1 MDSGDEDEDG
11 DKGQDERVE
20 SRYLRLRKRSLSSVI
35 THFSHDMDV
44 AQ

>member
-1 MDSGDEDEDG
+1 MDSGDVDEDG

-20 SRYLRLRKRSLSSVI
+20 SLSRYLRKRSLSSVI